1 MLTYGSVCSGIEA
14 VTVAWG
20 DLPTKPLWFS
30 EIEKFPCQLLQHH
43 YPDVLNVGD
52 MLNIK
57 DLLKLGAIPKPD
69 VLVGGTPC
77 QAFSIAGMRKGLADE
92 RGQLTMTF
100 VEIADEIKPKF
111 ILWENVPGV
120 LSDKDNA
127 FGNFIAALAGESEE
141 LLPTGK
147 RWSNAGCVFGPE
159 RVVAWRVLDAQYFGV
174 AQRRRRVFVV
184 ACPRDGADPTKILFE
199 PESLCRNSPPSRSE
213 RKETTRDARNFL
225 ASGREVTGTIL
236 ANSGDKQ
243 WLGNQEAFTGDF
255 HIVQGFASSSFSQ
268 YRRVEG
274 DGGTLKAS
282 GGDLAGGSENL
293 IVSSFN
299 HQAGG
304 NTDSKLGMRHNL
316 ANTLTCNQTQA
327 VCIAGN
333 IIDRQPQHGGNHI
346 GTSEEIS
353 YTLTTADRHAVC
365 IQYKVRRLL
374 PIECERLQGFPDN
387 YTNIPNSSDSVR
399 YKALGNSMAV
409 PVMKWLGERILNV
422 N

>member
-14 VTVAWG
+14 VTVAWAG
-20 DLPTKPLWFS
+20 LPTKPLWFS
-30 EIEKFPCQLLQHH
+30 EIEKFPCQLLQYH

-57 DLLKLGAIPKPD
+57 DLLKIGVIPKPD

-141 LLPTGK
+141 LLPSGK

-213 RKETTRDARNFL
+213 RKETTRDV
-225 ASGREVTGTIL
+225 G
-236 ANSGDKQ
+236 NSSQIGYRM
-243 WLGNQEAFTGDF
+243 L
-255 HIVQGFASSSFSQ
+255 SFSE
-268 YRRVEG
+268 YTDDNIASTMKARDFKGFTDLVV
-274 DGGTLKAS
+274 GTLDTQCGYENQTFQS
-282 GGDLAGGSENL
+282 VMAGHV
-293 IVSSFN
+293 IPVSFN
-299 HQAGG
+299 H
-304 NTDSKLGMRHNL
+304 
-316 ANTLTCNQTQA
+316 QA

-387 YTNIPNSSDSVR
+387 YTNIPSSSDSVR

-409 PVMKWLGERILNV
+409 PVMKWLGERILNEY
-422 N
+422 

>member
-57 DLLKLGAIPKPD
+57 DLLKLDAIPKPD

-141 LLPTGK
+141 LLPSGK

-199 PESLCRNSPPSRSE
+199 PESLCRDSAPSRSE
-213 RKETTRDARNFL
+213 RKETTRDVGNFL

-255 HIVQGFASSSFSQ
+255 HVICCSTKQKSLNCSF
-268 YRRVEG
+268 
-274 DGGTLKAS
+274 
-282 GGDLAGGSENL
+282 
-293 IVSSFN
+293 
-299 HQAGG
+299 
-304 NTDSKLGMRHNL
+304 NL
-316 ANTLTCNQTQA
+316 ANTIGASDFKEPQA

-365 IQYKVRRLL
+365 VQYKVRRLL

-387 YTNIPNSSDSVR
+387 YTNIPGSSDSVR

-409 PVMKWLGERILNV
+409 PVMKWLGERILNEY
-422 N
+422 

>member
-57 DLLKLGAIPKPD
+57 DLLKLGTIPKPD

-141 LLPTGK
+141 LLPSGK

-213 RKETTRDARNFL
+213 RKETTGNVGNFL
-225 ASGREVTGTIL
+225 ASGRDVTGTIL

-255 HIVQGFASSSFSQ
+255 HVVHTVA
-268 YRRVEG
+268 
-274 DGGTLKAS
+274 
-282 GGDLAGGSENL
+282 
-293 IVSSFN
+293 FN

-304 NTDSKLGMRHNL
+304 NTDSKLGMRHDL

-409 PVMKWLGERILNV
+409 PVMKWLGERILNEY
-422 N
+422 

>member
-57 DLLKLGAIPKPD
+57 ELLKLGAIPKPD

-141 LLPTGK
+141 LFPSGK

-213 RKETTRDARNFL
+213 RKETTGNV
-225 ASGREVTGTIL
+225 G
-236 ANSGDKQ
+236 NSSQVGYRM
-243 WLGNQEAFTGDF
+243 L
-255 HIVQGFASSSFSQ
+255 SFSE
-268 YRRVEG
+268 YA
-274 DGGTLKAS
+274 DDNTASTMKARDS
-282 GGDLAGGSENL
+282 KGFTDLVA
-293 IVSSFN
+293 SFN

-365 IQYKVRRLL
+365 VQYKVRRLL

-387 YTNIPNSSDSVR
+387 YTNIPGSSDSVR

-409 PVMKWLGERILNV
+409 PVIKWLGERILNEY
-422 N
+422 